1 MNFNLFMGMFSCQT
15 QCVNKGSVDFVV
27 YLMRFGV
34 FLIFLLPWSVH
45 LVSPQHRTALIKIVM
60 YFNVLQNQKP
70 SLCFVLAILT
80 CLLVHIHFAKL
91 FLALKN
97 DKIKYNVDVSLKI
110 TSSMFSMSMKKTLLS
125 LGKKIQVLL

>member
-1 MNFNLFMGMFSCQT
+1 
-15 QCVNKGSVDFVV
+15 
-27 YLMRFGV
+27 MRFGV

-97 DKIKYNVDVSLKI
+97 DKIKYNVDVRLKI